1 MGATRVL
8 LSQRL
13 HDDTE
18 EDLVGASWHQQA
30 IRATAISID
39 DVAVARALP
48 WVVGDQLTLVATK
61 PDGTAWRPS
70 PDVMV
75 YAQGGRGPRAEMA
88 VATDGLPEL
97 VIEVLS
103 PSTWTYDVDVQG
115 GKAWGYLRLGVP
127 FYLAFDPH
135 ATLQGRSCQ
144 GWRQDDGT
152 VRAWLPESDGRYH
165 VPSLGIS
172 FQSEEDLLRVYDPD
186 GRRVPFFFE
195 TASLLR
201 LTAAE
206 RDAQTQRAREQAQH
220 AQEER
225 QRADALAQREEEER
239 RRANALAQQAEEE
252 RRRADTQ
259 SQRTEEQA
267 RQLEAVRERIAAL
280 EAAREADRAEL
291 ARLRAL
297 LTGQEDTGLP
307 R

>member
-39 DVAVARALP
+39 DVAVARVLP

-75 YAQGGRGPRAEMA
+75 YAQGGRGPRAEMI
-88 VATDGLPEL
+88 VATDGLPTL

-127 FYLAFDPH
+127 FYLAFDPYE
-135 ATLQGRSCQ
+135 TFQGRSCQ

-152 VRAWLPESDGRYH
+152 VRAWLPEPDGRHH
-165 VPSLGIS
+165 VPGLGIS
-172 FQSEEDLLRVYDPD
+172 FQPEQDLLRVYDPD

-206 RDAQTQRAREQAQH
+206 RDAQTQRAE
-220 AQEER
+220 EER
-225 QRADALAQREEEER
+225 RRADALAQRAAEQAQQLEEER
-239 RRANALAQQAEEE
+239 G
-252 RRRADTQ
+252 
-259 SQRTEEQA
+259 
-267 RQLEAVRERIAAL
+267 RIAAL
-280 EAAREADRAEL
+280 EVEL
-291 ARLRAL
+291 ARLRTL
-297 LTGQEDTGLP
+297 PPRQEDTDLSW
-307 R
+307 